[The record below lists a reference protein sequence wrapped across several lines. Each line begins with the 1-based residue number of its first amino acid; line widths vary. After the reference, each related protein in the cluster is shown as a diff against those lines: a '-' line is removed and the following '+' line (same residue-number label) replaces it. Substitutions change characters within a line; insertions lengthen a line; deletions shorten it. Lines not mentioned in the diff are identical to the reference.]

1 MKRNRFFF
9 AAAAVL
15 LCLALLFGCVPRTG
29 SPAAS
34 PTPAAS
40 AVPTTAPPTP
50 SPTATPT
57 ASATA
62 SVTPSASPAPSA
74 AAATPTATPSGPK
87 MYSSYADLISYD
99 PATGIAKF
107 DYFDMLRG
115 DDAVDYYVEHEGYTK
130 AAAEALVDEFVESE
144 FVKKNTNP
152 QLRAIDLD
160 DVSLK
165 LMYEP
170 DGEQVPDAT
179 PVASSASDFAAIYA
193 VDPALLTESYFY
205 YIHVEDDG
213 HVSLVEQVYWP

>member
-1 MKRNRFFF
+1 MKRNRFLS

-15 LCLALLFGCVPRTG
+15 LCVVLLSGCVG
-29 SPAAS
+29 SADAPAAT

-40 AVPTTAPPTP
+40 AAPTALPTP

-57 ASATA
+57 ESAAPSVSPSAT
-62 SVTPSASPAPSA
+62 PSPSA

-87 MYSSYADLISYD
+87 MYSSYADLVSYD

-115 DDAVDYYVEHEGYTK
+115 DDAVDYLVEHDGYTR
-130 AAAEALVDEFVESE
+130 AEAQAEVDNYADSE
-144 FVKKNTNP
+144 FIKKNTNP

-165 LMYEP
+165 LMYQP
-170 DGEQVPDAT
+170 DGELVTDAT
-179 PVASSASDFAAIYA
+179 SIPSSASDFAAIYA
-193 VDPALLTESYFY
+193 IDPTLLTESYFF

-213 HVSLVEQVYWP
+213 HVSLVEQVYRP